1 MQATISGETH
11 KVEVHDKGT
20 IQDFL
25 KMEEERFY
33 SLVNKNALY
42 SNKSTSNRTSLN
54 YLNTSDNTDLNKS
67 LRSLLL
73 KEYSECEKMYPY
85 LGELFLFN
93 FFNKLP
99 DSKKNLARFHKRDQ
113 MSFLETIKD
122 DGIREI
128 INWVF
133 ENSSLER
140 TINIQVHDGDGFCVE
155 PEDNF
160 AFNFSYDFDFFAS
173 LSNVTF
179 RNYKFVIVDGYIESV
194 GEIHHLLETASKNK
208 KPYVIFC
215 YGMSEEVKYNIMK
228 NNARG
233 AIKVFPVS
241 LDTNDENTLNIL
253 NDIAVI
259 HDGDIV
265 TSNMGQTISQEVRK
279 SLKTGNK
286 ISFYRGKIYIEPVC
300 DYKKIDSHKK
310 FLFKR
315 LEDAE
320 NKIDVN
326 LDPIKNRIKNF
337 SMKRLNL
344 YIPQDLE
351 RNISFQN
358 ELRYCMFLFKN
369 ISKSIKIL
377 RFDKNVYYIPYDYEN
392 IVKRKAK
399 SLKNIYKE
407 VDIVIA

>member
-1 MQATISGETH
+1 MQATISGVTH
-11 KVEVHDKGT
+11 KAEVYDKS
-20 IQDFL
+20 IVQDFL
-25 KMEEERFY
+25 KVEKERFY
-33 SLVNKNALY
+33 SLINKNALY
-42 SNKSTSNRTSLN
+42 SNKSISNRTSLN
-54 YLNTSDNTDLNKS
+54 YLNTSDDTDLSNS

-73 KEYSECEKMYPY
+73 KEYFECEKMYPY
-85 LGELFLFN
+85 LGELFLFK
-93 FFNKLP
+93 FFNKPP
-99 DSKKNLARFHKRDQ
+99 DSIKNLSRFHKKDQ
-113 MSFLETIKD
+113 NSFLQTIKD
-122 DGIREI
+122 DGIRQI
-128 INWVF
+128 IDWVF
-133 ENSSLER
+133 TNASLER
-140 TINIQVHDGDGFCVE
+140 TINIQAHEGNDFCVE

-160 AFNFSYDFDFFAS
+160 AFNFSYDFDFFAN

-194 GEIHHLLETASKNK
+194 GEIHHLLESASKNK

-228 NNARG
+228 NNSRG

-279 SLKTGNK
+279 DLKSGKK
-286 ISFYRGKIYIEPVC
+286 ISFYKNKIYIEPVC
-300 DYKKIDSHKK
+300 NYKKIESHKK

-320 NKIDVN
+320 NKVDVN
-326 LDPIKNRIKNF
+326 LEPIKNRIKNF

-344 YIPQDLE
+344 YIPKDLE

-377 RFDKNVYYIPYDYEN
+377 RFDKNVYYIPNDYEN

-399 SLKNIYKE
+399 SLKYIYKE